1 MRSKRRSSPVV
12 GGTALQSN
20 RIIIGDCLAELQKLP
35 SESVDLVFAD
45 PPYNLQLASELLRP
59 NNTRVDGVD
68 QDWDKFVSFAAYD
81 EFCRAWLSEC
91 RRILKPDGAIWVIGS
106 YHNVFRL
113 GAALQDLGFW
123 IQNDII
129 WRKVNPMPNFRGK
142 RFTNAHETLIWASRD
157 QKSRP
162 TFNYESLKVLNDD
175 IQMRSDWLF
184 PICAGPERLKDD
196 GGRKAHPTQKPEA
209 LLGRVLL
216 ATTNAGDT
224 VLDPFFGTG
233 TTGAVAKR
241 LGRRWIGI
249 ERDTDYA
256 AAALER
262 IDAVV
267 PLTARAIETVR
278 SKRAEPRVPFGTIV
292 ELGMLKPGSALFDER
307 RRVRAEVKADGSL
320 ALPGMQGSIH
330 RVGALVQGK
339 AACNG
344 WTYWHYERDGKL
356 APIDVLRESAKQR
369 LGLSAPSADS
379 AAHAFVDAA
388 E

>member
-1 MRSKRRSSPVV
+1 MPSKRRVEA
-12 GGTALQSN
+12 ALKTN
-20 RIIIGDCLAELQKLP
+20 RILVGDCIAELKKLP
-35 SESVDLVFAD
+35 SASVDLVFAD

-68 QDWDKFVSFAAYD
+68 DDWDKFSSFAAYD
-81 EFCRAWLSEC
+81 QFCRAWLAEC

-142 RFTNAHETLIWASRD
+142 RFTNAHETLIWAGRD
-157 QKSRP
+157 QKSRV
-162 TFNYESLKVLNDD
+162 TFNYESLKALNDD
-175 IQMRSDWLF
+175 IQMRSDWLY

-216 ATTNAGDT
+216 ATTNVGDV

-233 TTGAVAKR
+233 TTGAVAER
-241 LGRRWIGI
+241 FGRRWIGI
-249 ERDTDYA
+249 ERDEDYA
-256 AAALER
+256 RAARER
-262 IDAVV
+262 IAAVETLK
-267 PLTARAIETVR
+267 PSILETVR
-278 SKRAEPRVPFGTIV
+278 SKRAEPRVPFGTII
-292 ELGMLKPGSALFDER
+292 ELGMLPPGSALFDER
-307 RRVRAEVKADGSL
+307 RRVRAEVKADGSV

-330 RVGALVQGK
+330 RVGAYAQGK
-339 AACNG
+339 SACNG
-344 WTYWHYERDGKL
+344 WTFWHFEREGKL
-356 APIDVLRESAKQR
+356 CLIDTLRETAKQR
-369 LGLSAPSADS
+369 LGLTPPRQRGREMLAE
-379 AAHAFVDAA
+379 AA